1 MTHAVAGLDLG
12 QAADYSA
19 LAIMEETADHLDLR
33 HLERWPL
40 RTPYPRIAADV
51 RELLTRPQL
60 RGHTDLIVDGTG
72 VGRPVVDL
80 LNAAGLSPIP
90 VSITGGDNV
99 SHEGGW
105 WSVPK
110 RDLVSSVAVGLETG
124 RLRIAAGL
132 AYGPVLKQELETFR
146 AKISLGGHDSY
157 EAWREQ
163 DHDDLVLAVALA
175 AWWAG
180 RGHPNLRFITY

>member
-1 MTHAVAGLDLG
+1 LDLG

-19 LAIMEETADHLDLR
+19 LAIIEDTADHLDLR
-33 HLERWPL
+33 HLTRWPL
-40 RTPYPRIAADV
+40 RTPYPRIAEDV
-51 RELLTRPQL
+51 RELLARPQL

-72 VGRPVVDL
+72 VGRPVTDL
-80 LNAAGLSPIP
+80 LAGAGLSPIP
-90 VSITGGDNV
+90 VSITGGDKV
-99 SHEGGW
+99 SSDRGW

-132 AYGPVLKQELETFR
+132 TYGPVLKQELESFR
-146 AKISLGGHDSY
+146 AKISLSGHDSY
-157 EAWREQ
+157 EAWRER

-175 AWWAG
+175 VWWAG
-180 RGHPNLRFITY
+180 RGQPNVRFLTY